1 MALGNS
7 FRETPGG
14 VIGATYQIKWRS
26 NMLDVLNET
35 STGGGYLS
43 WGSQK
48 NSWNVDGETCALTK
62 MLIDPQSLKTGFGKI
77 EKGVAPDYVW
87 AEIAGTKIERPSPD
101 HKPAFSVNTF
111 VATKYG
117 APLDG
122 EREWSANSAASK
134 MAVQKFWEELH
145 NDAATNPGKWAV
157 IELAGSEP
165 KNAGQAIIN
174 VPIMKL
180 AGWADKPAVAEPAP
194 QPMPVQEAVA
204 AADAF

>member
-1 MALGNS
+1 
-7 FRETPGG
+7 
-14 VIGATYQIKWRS
+14 
-26 NMLDVLNET
+26 MLDVLNEP
-35 STGGGYLS
+35 SSGGGYLS
-43 WGSQK
+43 WGSVK
-48 NSWNVDGETCALTK
+48 NSWNVDGDTCALTK
-62 MLIDPQSLKTGFGKI
+62 ILIDPQSIKTGFGKI

-87 AEIAGTKIERPSPD
+87 AEIAGTKIERPSPA

-111 VATKYG
+111 VTTKYG

-134 MAVQKFWEELH
+134 IAVQKFWKELH
-145 NDAATNPGKWAV
+145 NGASENSGKWAV
-157 IELAGSEP
+157 IELAGSEQMQVGP
-165 KNAGQAIIN
+165 ALIN

>member
-1 MALGNS
+1 
-7 FRETPGG
+7 
-14 VIGATYQIKWRS
+14 
-26 NMLDVLNET
+26 MLDVLNET
-35 STGGGYLS
+35 STGGGYLA

-62 MLIDPQSLKTGFGKI
+62 ILIDPQSIKTGFGKI

-87 AEIAGTKIERPSPD
+87 AEVAGTKIESPSPD
-101 HKPAFSVNTF
+101 HKPAFSVNAF
-111 VATKYG
+111 VTTKYG

-122 EREWSANSAASK
+122 EREWASNSRASREGLK
-134 MAVQKFWEELH
+134 AFWESVH
-145 NDAATNPGKWAV
+145 NGASENSGKWAV

-165 KNAGQAIIN
+165 MQVGPAMIN
-174 VPIMKL
+174 VPIMRL